1 MKASNRSNGKK
12 INLNLKDLTP
22 SKDPH
27 GGVKSSRPSVNIAQ
41 WYLLGAFLFP
51 WLSWLFEHG
60 RDGLQANHNEMFLA
74 DLS

>member
-1 MKASNRSNGKK
+1 MKTSKRRNGKK
-12 INLNLKDLTP
+12 INPNLKDP
-22 SKDPH
+22 S
-27 GGVKSSRPSVNIAQ
+27 VKSRRPSLNITQ

-60 RDGLQANHNEMFLA
+60 RDGLSTNHNEMFLA